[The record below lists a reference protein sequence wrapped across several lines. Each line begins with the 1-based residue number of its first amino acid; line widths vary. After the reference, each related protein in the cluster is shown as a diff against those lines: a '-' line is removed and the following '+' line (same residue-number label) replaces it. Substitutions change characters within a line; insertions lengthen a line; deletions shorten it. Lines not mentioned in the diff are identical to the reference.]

1 MSQVFILGTGGKR
14 AKLSPL
20 AVTENGTYIPSG
32 IDGYNSVTVNVPSS
46 GGGGST
52 AEDVTFFDC
61 DGTVLH
67 TYALDEIQ
75 EMEQLPELPSRSGLI
90 CQGWNLTL
98 EELKAHNRAANV
110 GAVYITDDGKTR
122 LYVKVAQETGTTVR
136 LGFSQ
141 TLAYG
146 VTVDWGDGTPAQTFS
161 GTGGKVASHDYSQP
175 ADYVITLDVADG
187 CTLGLGTN
195 DGSDVMDGSAANRCL
210 LKKAELGNGVTSI
223 GSYAFRYCYSLTSVT
238 IPEGVTSI
246 GSNAFQYCYSLTSV
260 TLPDGVTRI
269 DNNAFYQCYSLTSVT
284 LPDGVTRI
292 GDYAFQYC
300 YSLASVTL
308 PDGVIS
314 IGPGAFYSCSSLTS
328 ITIPGSVTSIG
339 NNAFSGCSGMKYY
352 DFTEHTSVPALS
364 NTGAFSSIPAGCEI
378 RVPAALYDEWIA
390 ATNWATYARYI
401 VAV

>member
-269 DNNAFYQCYSLTSVT
+269 
-284 LPDGVTRI
+284 